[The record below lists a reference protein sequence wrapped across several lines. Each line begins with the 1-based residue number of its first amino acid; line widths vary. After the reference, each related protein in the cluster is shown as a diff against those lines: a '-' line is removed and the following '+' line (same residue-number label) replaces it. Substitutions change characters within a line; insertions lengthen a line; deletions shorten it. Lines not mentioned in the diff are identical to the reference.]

1 MIPLED
7 NLGDIIGKAQRGLEL
22 SDTQLAEKARVNSQ
36 TLRKLREGE
45 FEELTVLRIAPV
57 LGLAGRALCD
67 LATGKW
73 QPKRIKDIDGLA
85 QFTTRYGDMTV
96 NSYLVWDAGLKDAV
110 AFDTGA
116 DCTPIL
122 KRATR
127 ENLSIKMILLTHAHV
142 DHIAALAELKKKT
155 GAPAFIPEREKIPEA
170 EPIEEGRHFSLGK
183 IDIDTRLTWGH
194 SRGGMTYVVNGLAR
208 KVAIVGDSIFAGSM
222 GGGSVSYHDAV
233 KNNLEKILTL
243 PDETIIC
250 PGHGPM
256 TTVGEE
262 KLHNPFFA
270 GQVDV

>member
-7 NLGDIIGKAQRGLEL
+7 NLGDIIGKAQRGLAL
-22 SDTQLAEKARVNSQ
+22 SDTKLAEKARVNSQ

-45 FEELTVLRIAPV
+45 FDELTVLRIAPV
-57 LGLAGRALCD
+57 LGLAARALCD

-73 QPKRIKDIDGLA
+73 QPKPIKDIDGLA
-85 QFTTRYGDMTV
+85 HFATRYGNMGV
-96 NSYLVWDAGLKDAV
+96 NSYLVWDPKSKEAV
-110 AFDTGA
+110 AFDTGG
-116 DCTPIL
+116 DCMSML
-122 KRATR
+122 KLATK
-127 ENLSIKMILLTHAHV
+127 ENLSIKLILLTHGHV
-142 DHIAALAELKKKT
+142 DHIAALSELKKET
-155 GAPAFIPEREKIPEA
+155 GAPAYIPEREKIAEA
-170 EPIEEGRHFSLGK
+170 EPIEEGRAFSLGK

-194 SRGGMTYVVNGLAR
+194 SRGGMTYIITGLTK

-222 GGGSVSYHDAV
+222 GGGTVSYRDAV
-233 KNNLEKILTL
+233 RNNLEQILTL

-270 GQVDV
+270 GQTG

>member
-7 NLGDIIGKAQRGLEL
+7 NLGDILGKAQRGLGL

-45 FEELTVLRIAPV
+45 FDELTVLRIAPV

-67 LATGKW
+67 MATGKW
-73 QPKRIKDIDGLA
+73 QPKQIKDIDGLA
-85 QFTTRYGDMTV
+85 QFTTRYHDVTV
-96 NSYLVWDAGLKDAV
+96 NSYLAWDPGTKEAV

-116 DCTPIL
+116 DCTAML
-122 KRATR
+122 KRATK
-127 ENLSIKMILLTHAHV
+127 ENLSIKLILLTHAHV
-142 DHIAALAELKKKT
+142 DHIAALAELKEKT

-170 EPIEEGRHFSLGK
+170 EPIDEGKHFSLGK

-194 SRGGMTYVVNGLAR
+194 SRGGMTYVLTGLER
-208 KVAIVGDSIFAGSM
+208 KIAVVGDSIFAGSM
-222 GGGSVSYHDAV
+222 GGGSVSYRDAV

-262 KLHNPFFA
+262 KRHNPFFA
-270 GQVDV
+270 GQTE

>member
-7 NLGDIIGKAQRGLEL
+7 NLGDILGKAQRGLGL

-45 FEELTVLRIAPV
+45 FDELTVLRVAPV

-73 QPKRIKDIDGLA
+73 QPQAIKNIDGLA
-85 QFTTRYGDMTV
+85 QFTTRYQGMAV
-96 NSYLVWDAGLKDAV
+96 NSYLAWDPETRDAA

-116 DCTPIL
+116 DCAPML
-122 KRATR
+122 KRATK
-127 ENLSIKMILLTHAHV
+127 ENLSIKLILLTHAHI
-142 DHIAALAELKKKT
+142 DHIAALGELKKKT
-155 GAPAFIPEREKIPEA
+155 GAPAYVPEREKIPEA
-170 EPIEEGRHFSLGK
+170 EPIDEGKYFSLGK

-222 GGGSVSYHDAV
+222 GGGSVSYRDAV

-243 PDETIIC
+243 PEETIIS

-262 KLHNPFFA
+262 RRHNPFFA
-270 GQVDV
+270 GQTE